1 MPRTPRGRC
10 TRRRA
15 AGGAAAP
22 GDAART
28 SARAS
33 APGGTGECGCGGWWC
48 GPWAET
54 RDAVR
59 HPSALIHRVP
69 PGGSGGAGAP
79 GAGAGA
85 GAGGARAAARRG
97 LLLRRA
103 GVARAGR
110 AAGGAA
116 GGVAVRGAVVGAVEA
131 RTLEDHTDGVE
142 ELAQPAV
149 AGGADGQR
157 VVGEALELLEGVV
170 ALGAGVLVRG
180 HGRFLRWSR
189 GVRALALAGRECQ

>member
-1 MPRTPRGRC
+1 R
-10 TRRRA
+10 
-15 AGGAAAP
+15 
-22 GDAART
+22 
-28 SARAS
+28 
-33 APGGTGECGCGGWWC
+33 WC

-79 GAGAGA
+79 GAGAG
-85 GAGGARAAARRG
+85 GARAAARRG

-110 AAGGAA
+110 AAGGAAGRAA

-157 VVGEALELLEGVV
+157 
-170 ALGAGVLVRG
+170 
-180 HGRFLRWSR
+180 
-189 GVRALALAGRECQ
+189 